1 MQHREVQGQ
10 ESPRSEQ
17 TLRDYLPFCPF
28 AFPRFR
34 AYFKRGVRYL
44 AGGVRTGLSH
54 YVEDTQPKLFQV
66 SHTGWEASVPSL
78 VLQVKGRRQPIV
90 RQVSD

>member
-1 MQHREVQGQ
+1 MDEHLGGQPVQHREVQGQ

-17 TLRDYLPFCPF
+17 TLSDHLPHCPV
-28 AFPRFR
+28 PRFR

-66 SHTGWEASVPSL
+66 SNTGWEVPTRNP
-78 VLQVKGRRQPIV
+78 V
-90 RQVSD
+90 